1 MKDIVGFYQSRQQA
15 EQVRDALVRA
25 GFDRSDI
32 KIYAH
37 DASAAGGNQTSFWD
51 EVKAAFGFADD
62 SDQSLY
68 AEAARRGSVAVGV
81 NVDSDDEAAVQT
93 ATTIMKQQQ
102 PIDLDAHSQKWRAE
116 GWNAAG
122 RSGATATPTTR
133 TATASTGAG
142 KTADSTR
149 RGDVIPV
156 VEEQLQVGKQ
166 VVQTGG
172 VRVHTRVT
180 QKPVEADVRLR
191 EEHVN
196 VERRAVDRPLSDAD
210 QPFQERSFEVTE
222 TGERAVVA
230 KNARVVEEVVVNKT
244 ARERTEKVHD
254 TVRRTD
260 VQVEQTP
267 GSTQGSSTGS
277 TTNADTFV
285 NELAGDARYHGR
297 NWDAIEP
304 EVRSNYERR
313 YPGSTW
319 EQVKDSVRRGWD
331 KARQKV

>member
-1 MKDIVGFYQSRQQA
+1 MKDVVGFYQSRQQA

-25 GFDRSDI
+25 GFDQSDI
-32 KIYAH
+32 SIYAH
-37 DASAAGGNQTSFWD
+37 DANAAGGNEKSFWD

-68 AEAARRGSVAVGV
+68 AEAARRGSVALGV
-81 NVDSDDEAAVQT
+81 NVDSDDDAAVQT

-102 PIDLDAHSQKWRAE
+102 PIDLEAHSQKWRAE

-122 RSGATATPTTR
+122 RSGAATVTPAR
-133 TATASTGAG
+133 SATASAGAG
-142 KTADSTR
+142 TSAESNR
-149 RGDVIPV
+149 PGDVIPV

-172 VRVHTRVT
+172 VRVHSRVT
-180 QKPVEADVRLR
+180 EKPVEADVRLR

-196 VERRAVDRPLSDAD
+196 VERRPVDRPLSDAD
-210 QPFQERSFEVTE
+210 QAFKERSFEVTE

-230 KNARVVEEVVVNKT
+230 KTARVVEEVVVNKT

-277 TTNADTFV
+277 TTNADTFAT
-285 NELAGDARYHGR
+285 ELAGDARYHGR
-297 NWDAIEP
+297 NWDTIEP
-304 EVRSNYERR
+304 EARSSYEKR